1 MPFVIFVAPVFSP
14 AATGI
19 IEAIARLPQVTL
31 GLISQEAVELLP
43 LRLRGGVA
51 AHWRI
56 DNVLD
61 TPALLGAVNGLVE
74 KVGQPLHRVFGAFE
88 QLQVPIAEVRRTL
101 GIEGMTVEAATN
113 FRDKARMKELFHAH
127 SIPCARHRLAHSD
140 AEAWDLAR
148 EVGYPLVLKPHEGAG
163 SQSTFRVDRD
173 DQLRQALGHSRP
185 GPHQPVL
192 VEEFVTGDEHSL
204 ETVSIDG
211 KAVWHSLTRYYP
223 TPLEVLRNPWIQ
235 WTVVLPREVD
245 DPQYND
251 IRKAG
256 ARALKVLGMQ
266 TGLSHLEWFR
276 RKDGSLAISEVA
288 ARPPGAQFTTLIT
301 RAHDMDFLYAWAR
314 LMVYG
319 DFDPPKRRFAVG
331 AAYLRAQGYGS
342 RIVAVQGLDTIERE
356 VGYLIVDA
364 KRPQL
369 GAAPAP
375 SYEGEGYLIVRHED
389 TGVVQQVL
397 NHIVSTVRVELG

>member
-1 MPFVIFVAPVFSP
+1 
-14 AATGI
+14 
-19 IEAIARLPQVTL
+19 
-31 GLISQEAVELLP
+31 
-43 LRLRGGVA
+43 
-51 AHWRI
+51 
-56 DNVLD
+56 
-61 TPALLGAVNGLVE
+61 
-74 KVGQPLHRVFGAFE
+74 
-88 QLQVPIAEVRRTL
+88 
-101 GIEGMTVEAATN
+101 
-113 FRDKARMKELFHAH
+113 
-127 SIPCARHRLAHSD
+127 
-140 AEAWDLAR
+140 
-148 EVGYPLVLKPHEGAG
+148 
-163 SQSTFRVDRD
+163 
-173 DQLRQALGHSRP
+173 
-185 GPHQPVL
+185 
-192 VEEFVTGDEHSL
+192 
-204 ETVSIDG
+204 
-211 KAVWHSLTRYYP
+211 
-223 TPLEVLRNPWIQ
+223 VLRNPWIQ

-256 ARALKVLGMQ
+256 AKALKVLGMQ
-266 TGLSHLEWFR
+266 TGLSHMEWFR

>member
-19 IEAIARLPQVTL
+19 IEAISRLPKVTL
-31 GLISQEAVELLP
+31 GLISQEAVERLP

-56 DNVLD
+56 DNVLE
-61 TPALLGAVNGLVE
+61 TPALLGAVNGLVAT
-74 KVGQPLHRVFGAFE
+74 VGQPPHRVFGAFE
-88 QLQVPIAEVRRTL
+88 QLQVPIAEVRHTL

-113 FRDKARMKELFHAH
+113 FRDKARMKALFHAH
-127 SIPCARHRLAHSD
+127 NLPSARHRLCYSD
-140 AEAWDLAR
+140 AEAWAFAR

-163 SQSTFRVDRD
+163 SQATFRVDRD

-185 GPHQPVL
+185 GPDQPVL
-192 VEEFVTGDEHSL
+192 AEEFVTGDEHSL
-204 ETVSIDG
+204 ETVSIEG

-266 TGLSHLEWFR
+266 TGLSHMEWFR

-319 DFDPPKRRFAVG
+319 DFDPPRRRFAVG
-331 AAYLRAQGYGS
+331 AAYLRAQGHGS

-364 KRPQL
+364 KRPQI
-369 GAAPAP
+369 GAAPSP